1 MIDIKKLENIK
12 YICFGIGGSNGWVF
26 AGALLELY
34 RYLTYYKKPWIYNQL
49 KGAAGASVGSYFA
62 LMMVLNYT
70 PFECIIQSKRV
81 LNKYKSQLADVN
93 IMNLTQHKGII
104 DNQVLMDMAQE
115 AITIKYPNEQNL
127 TFKQLFEKTNKI
139 LKVTAHNMSTNKN
152 ELFDY
157 INSPDLEICKAI
169 TMSCA
174 IPIVFHAYQY
184 NNNLYVDS
192 GLSNAFPI
200 DVFPPE
206 LTMGFHIL
214 YESNYVNTKDMTL
227 SLFLHRL
234 IGSLDLITKE
244 KIKHHSNQENIIII
258 DMNLNFIPNNNT
270 GSFHLDDTSVTK
282 LIQLGEI
289 TMIKKLCPIEFK
301 IISILNYFYKFK
313 LLHPKNMNFT
323 ED

>member
-26 AGALLELY
+26 SGVLLELY

-62 LMMVLNYT
+62 LMMVLNFT

-93 IMNLTQHKGII
+93 IMNLTQQKGII
-104 DNQVLMDMAQE
+104 DNQVLTDMAQE
-115 AITIKYPNEQNL
+115 AIKIKYPNDPNL

-139 LKVTAHNMSTNKN
+139 LKVTAHNMSNNKN
-152 ELFDY
+152 QVFDY

-192 GLSNAFPI
+192 GVSNAFPI

-206 LTMGFHIL
+206 STLGFHIF
-214 YESNYVNTKDMTL
+214 YESNYINSENMTL
-227 SLFLHRL
+227 SFFLNRL
-234 IGSLDLITKE
+234 IGTLDLITKE
-244 KIKHHSNQENIIII
+244 KIKHHPYQENIVII
-258 DMNLNFIPNNNT
+258 DINLDFIPNNNH
-270 GSFHLDDTSVTK
+270 GSFNLEDASVTK

-289 TMIKKLCPIEFK
+289 TMIKELCPIEFE
-301 IISILNYFYKFK
+301 IISILNYFYNFK
-313 LLHPKNMNFT
+313 LLQLNKT
-323 ED
+323 LIED